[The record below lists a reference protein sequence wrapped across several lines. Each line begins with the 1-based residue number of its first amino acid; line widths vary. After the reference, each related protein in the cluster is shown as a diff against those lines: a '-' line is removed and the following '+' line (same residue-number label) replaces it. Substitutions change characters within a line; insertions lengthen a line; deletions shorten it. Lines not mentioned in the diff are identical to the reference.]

1 MIKKVLFSLIFS
13 SIYVFAFDYNLKSV
27 KVTKDIWCFLGKL
40 EAPSKENGGFMS
52 NSCYIK
58 ADKSYVLI
66 DTGANFQFSKQAY
79 EAMSKIEKLPVK
91 LVINTHSHDDHWLG
105 NNFYKETFNA
115 KILGPSLINTQYSAD
130 SKTRM
135 FQVLEPDEIKGTKI
149 IKIDEIVNEVK
160 NLKIGDKEITI
171 IPVGTKAHTSE
182 DLFIFMPNEKVLFS
196 GDLVMNGRVT
206 SNRDGSV
213 IGSIKALDMIK
224 EKDWNYLVAGHGLDT
239 SKTAINEAVEYFTL
253 LKQRVLEA
261 IENEISGSEI
271 TKVVTMDEFKNK
283 AMYQELNSKN
293 VFDAF
298 RELEFYEGN

>member
-1 MIKKVLFSLIFS
+1 MFKKVIFALVIS
-13 SIYVFAFDYNLKSV
+13 SISTFAFDYNLKPV
-27 KVTKDIWCFLGKL
+27 KVTNDVWCFLGKL
-40 EAPSKENGGFMS
+40 EIPSKKNGGFMS

-58 ADKSYVLI
+58 TDKSYVLI
-66 DTGANFQFSKQAY
+66 DTGANFQFAKQAY
-79 EAMSKIEKLPVK
+79 EAMSKIEKLPVS

-115 KILGPSLINTQYSAD
+115 KILGPSLINTQYKPD
-130 SKTRM
+130 TKTRM
-135 FQVLEPDEIKGTKI
+135 FQVLNADDIKGTKI
-149 IKIDEIVNEVK
+149 IKIDEVVNEVK
-160 NLKIGDKEITI
+160 NLKIGNKEITI

-182 DLFIFMPNEKVLFS
+182 DLFIFIPNEKVLFS

-206 SNRDGSV
+206 SNRDGTV
-213 IGSIKALDMIK
+213 IGSLKALDMIK
-224 EKDWNYLVAGHGLDT
+224 EKNWNYLVAGHGLDT

-261 IENEISGSEI
+261 IENETTGNEI
-271 TKVVTMDEFKNK
+271 TKVVTMPEFKDK
-283 AMYQELNSKN
+283 PMYSELNSKN

>member
-1 MIKKVLFSLIFS
+1 MLKKVIFSLILS
-13 SIYVFAFDYNLKSV
+13 SLYTFAFDYNLKPV
-27 KVTKDIWCFLGKL
+27 KVTNDVWCFIGKL
-40 EAPSKENGGFMS
+40 EIPSKQNGGFMS

-66 DTGANFQFSKQAY
+66 DTGASFQFAKQAY
-79 EAMSKIEKLPVK
+79 EAMSKIEKLPVS

-115 KILGPSLINTQYSAD
+115 KILGPSLINTQYKPD
-130 SKTRM
+130 TKTRM
-135 FQVLEPDEIKGTKI
+135 FQVIEPDAIKGTKV
-149 IKIDEIVNEVK
+149 IKIDEVINEVK
-160 NLKIGDKEITI
+160 TLKIANKEITI

-213 IGSIKALDMIK
+213 VGSLKALEMIK
-224 EKDWNYLVAGHGLDT
+224 SKDWNYLVAGHGLDT
-239 SKTAINEAVEYFTL
+239 SKTAINETVEYFTL

-261 IENEISGSEI
+261 IENDAIGSDI
-271 TKVVTMDEFKNK
+271 TKIVTMPEFKNK
-283 AMYQELNSKN
+283 AMYGELNSKN

-298 RELEFYEGN
+298 RELEFYEGD